1 MTDVF
6 TLKWPFGG
14 PQHVRSYTA
23 WPNRARGSFSQQNRS
38 FDPKVR
44 PGPTEPVTVTAGD
57 SAPSVTTWK
66 KPLGTG
72 PYGFI
77 MSSILL
83 TVRRSVVEL
92 GLADSEPAPTSA
104 HLFPFVAGHHILTDF
119 ASEIWCPVLLIIWYI
134 HIIQPIRWNVIK
146 LLSGV
151 ITKGLWQSLRVFIIA
166 EIIRIIKHCPTEIAL
181 RPRSCHA
188 HFFRVPVFSEPRIS
202 SW

>member
-1 MTDVF
+1 MF
-6 TLKWPFGG
+6 AILGW
-14 PQHVRSYTA
+14 
-23 WPNRARGSFSQQNRS
+23 NRGSHKVERAVHSYIRAIPTALSLCSSACSRGSVMTKSQL
-38 FDPKVR
+38 FVA
-44 PGPTEPVTVTAGD
+44 T
-57 SAPSVTTWK
+57 
-66 KPLGTG
+66 
-72 PYGFI
+72 
-77 MSSILL
+77 
-83 TVRRSVVEL
+83 
-92 GLADSEPAPTSA
+92 LA
-104 HLFPFVAGHHILTDF
+104 LFKLVAGHHIRTDF